1 MSDSRW
7 PSRHEA
13 DVWDELV
20 AAISRLDDIIGRS
33 SGFRGRRKARRQRRD
48 WPEFWDAVD
57 ELTSLLIRELPSDL
71 ENNDPQS

>member
-13 DVWDELV
+13 DIWDELV
-20 AAISRLDDIIGRS
+20 LAISRLDDVIGRS

-57 ELTSLLIRELPSDL
+57 ELTSLLTREQPSAL
-71 ENNDPQS
+71 EKNGPRT

>member
-20 AAISRLDDIIGRS
+20 SAISRLDDVIGRS

-57 ELTSLLIRELPSDL
+57 ELTSLLTRE
-71 ENNDPQS
+71 